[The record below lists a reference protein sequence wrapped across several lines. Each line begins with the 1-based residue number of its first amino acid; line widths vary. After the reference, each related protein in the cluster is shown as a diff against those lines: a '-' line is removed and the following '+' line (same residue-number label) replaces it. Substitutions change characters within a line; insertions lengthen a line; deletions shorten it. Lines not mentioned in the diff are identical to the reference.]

1 MLELLRRNNNQ
12 LVGEIPAGLAELRN
26 LERVHLAGNDLEGC
40 VPAGL
45 ADVPENDLGELG
57 LPGC

>member
-1 MLELLRRNNNQ
+1 MERLRLNNNQ
-12 LVGEIPAGLAELRN
+12 LTGEIPSGLAELPN
-26 LERVHLAGNDLEGC
+26 LERVYLAGNDLGGC

-45 ADVPENDLGELG
+45 EVVPENDLGELR